1 MKLIII
7 RFQKKGGRI
16 KFRKFFRIY
25 NFFSLEK
32 KNDGMHENKDICH
45 QIARD
50 HKIAPLIKNEIKE
63 VSKKFFLNFK
73 TSK

>member
-7 RFQKKGGRI
+7 NLQQKGWRI
-16 KFRKFFRIY
+16 KFRKFIGIQT
-25 NFFSLEK
+25 EK
-32 KNDGMHENKDICH
+32 KNNGLYENKDICH

-63 VSKKFFLNFK
+63 LS
-73 TSK
+73 